1 MFPMIVLAPL
11 VTFFANLV
19 IFQYYTQTHKL
30 CNCLEKLLL
39 VTSSIDAFG
48 GSRGGETY
56 QTRRE
61 VGGTKYFLFC
71 RLNKYRSNFLC
82 LQEREL
88 AALADETE
96 RQESEQRNRRLRRR
110 MSSSSVEDSPGND
123 PHSKDGVDGTK
134 GIDNSMKSDNDEQRE
149 LLEAAAKAQLRH
161 KFDHIGGEHH
171 HGAGASLG
179 LSESQEIRGMGGNRG
194 MTTSPP
200 PPSLLNSPNLAAVAS
215 FVRHL
220 TEQHQHALPGGD
232 GVAISAD
239 GVHSLHPLVARAPS
253 PILFSSGGDS
263 GLNNHAALHSSH
275 GLHLLQMHHSAAM
288 AGLVTGNSPLDI
300 VFDPYAARTA
310 LQAVTNSSLDAA
322 ATELEVRPC
331 CR

>member
-1 MFPMIVLAPL
+1 M
-11 VTFFANLV
+11 
-19 IFQYYTQTHKL
+19 
-30 CNCLEKLLL
+30 
-39 VTSSIDAFG
+39 
-48 GSRGGETY
+48 
-56 QTRRE
+56 
-61 VGGTKYFLFC
+61 
-71 RLNKYRSNFLC
+71 
-82 LQEREL
+82 QEREL

-96 RQESEQRNRRLRRR
+96 RQESEQRNRRSRRR
-110 MSSSSVEDSPGND
+110 LSSSVDNSPGNES
-123 PHSKDGVDGTK
+123 HSKDGSDGEK
-134 GIDNSMKSDNDEQRE
+134 GTDNSMTSDNEEQRE

-179 LSESQEIRGMGGNRG
+179 LSESQEIRGMGGNRS

-200 PPSLLNSPNLAAVAS
+200 PPSILNSPNLAAVAS

-220 TEQHQHALPGGD
+220 TEQHQHVLPGGD

-239 GVHSLHPLVARAPS
+239 GVHSHHPLVARPPS
-253 PILFSSGGDS
+253 PILFPSGGDS

-300 VFDPYAARTA
+300 DFDPYVAKSA
-310 LQAVTNSSLDAA
+310 LQAVANSSSDAA
-322 ATELEVRPC
+322 ATEFEVRPS